1 MGKDDLRE
9 CGLSETD
16 YTVAQI
22 PGIGVTCPKR
32 STSSTGWRRMSL
44 MLTSHKSP
52 WGAGLVVLPHLRDL
66 EALETRRE
74 LLVGARRP
82 GRRGSHA
89 LLPGTE
95 QMLGEEP

>member
-1 MGKDDLRE
+1 MHKRAM
-9 CGLSETD
+9 CGRRRR
-16 YTVAQI
+16 VH
-22 PGIGVTCPKR
+22 KR
-32 STSSTGWRRMSL
+32 AMCRKRRRVHKRAMCRRR
-44 MLTSHKSP
+44 KSP

-95 QMLGEEP
+95 QTLGEEP

>member
-1 MGKDDLRE
+1 MIP
-9 CGLSETD
+9 SEVEHELDRLQTD
-16 YTVAQI
+16 V
-22 PGIGVTCPKR
+22 
-32 STSSTGWRRMSL
+32 L

-95 QMLGEEP
+95 QTLGEEP